1 LKGSMTSVKNPNK
14 MLIANIKIKYLLVLF
29 LSTFLFNLKLSCT
42 NVPAAA
48 YDSVGTQVRTLP
60 EKAKDELF
68 SSREYV
74 YDKTGP
80 APRSLWDKFTEWL
93 SEHIDDL
100 FENKGMNVGLRVLE
114 YSLIIAAIIIIIL
127 LLLKNN
133 IRSLFYGKSAEA
145 DLEFSDLKENI
156 HLINFEKL
164 IDESLANKDFRKAIR
179 LHFLRTLKDLS
190 DRELIKWKIDKTNYD
205 YSLELSNSKYSSSFN
220 ELALLYDHVWYGDFK
235 IDEEKYN
242 QLSKKFK
249 ENKFRE

>member
-1 LKGSMTSVKNPNK
+1 MTSVKNPNK
-14 MLIANIKIKYLLVLF
+14 MLTANIKIRYLLVLF
-29 LSTFLFNLKLSCT
+29 LSTFLFNLKIFCS
-42 NVPAAA
+42 NDPAAV
-48 YDSVGTQVRTLP
+48 YDSLGTEVRSLP
-60 EKAKDELF
+60 EKERDELF

-80 APRSLWDKFTEWL
+80 VSRSLWDKFKEWL

-100 FENKGMNVGLRVLE
+100 FETKGMNIGLRVLE
-114 YSLIIAAIIIIIL
+114 YALIIAAIVIIVL

-156 HLINFEKL
+156 HLIDFEAL
-164 IDESLANKDFRKAIR
+164 IAESLANKDFRKAIR

-190 DRELIKWKIDKTNYD
+190 DRELIKWKIDKTNHD
-205 YSLELSNSKYSSSFN
+205 YSMELSNSKYSSRFN

-235 IDEEKYN
+235 INEEKYN
-242 QLSKKFK
+242 LLSKKFK
-249 ENKFRE
+249 ESKFRE